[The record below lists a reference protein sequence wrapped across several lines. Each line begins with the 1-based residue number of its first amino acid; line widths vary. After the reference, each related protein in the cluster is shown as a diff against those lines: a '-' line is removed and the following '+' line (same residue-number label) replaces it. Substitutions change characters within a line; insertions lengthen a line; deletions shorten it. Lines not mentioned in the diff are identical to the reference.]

1 MKKVINYLLG
11 LFIILFSFSS
21 CNFISSFTEEPEVN
35 VSLSFDKSKTSI
47 NIGSMEVIN
56 LKASSNQNSVSISW
70 SYNEKVI
77 FAKCDN
83 YSAVITGL
91 QPGTTTLTATC
102 GSNSVS
108 CVVTVTDDN
117 YVVRVTNPYVYASTD
132 YVHVNSNETVKIS
145 ASLFGGT
152 VADINGYSFSID
164 KPSVAS
170 LTTEGNYCWITGLND
185 GIAKISVKHN
195 KAAYPYSVLVDCS
208 SDGTNLSYITT
219 TQNIITINISESD
232 TADFAVDLMNPVNSE
247 YASAFTYSIVNSV
260 GEEIASKP
268 VVVSQAIGL
277 NVTLKAYQAGECFV
291 RCKHPMA
298 NYDLD
303 ILVRVIENAETA
315 YIEPSQTLVTV
326 SDKNYEN
333 VTVNVNNYL
342 GDINPSLFTWEFS
355 ENADEYI
362 EYIIYNGDSENTG
375 NNINIKGKKTGIVN
389 ATISYPGV
397 PSRSIVILV
406 RNITGEAKDAECY
419 ITTSQNYIRMKT
431 DDEPAKIN
439 ITLKNGTQ
447 NDVNNLKWTVTNLAE
462 DGVSKVI
469 SWESGNGSSSSRSV
483 IAQTAGAYCV
493 IKPLSKGTAYID
505 VSHPKA
511 LYSTRITIVVTDKA
525 NVKEEKSVLNFVSR
539 PVVYIQNGKTENL
552 SVSLSGKGNVS
563 DISWISDCAAT
574 VSANETECVV
584 TAPVSGYG
592 PGKGNI
598 TVSHPDAESALVFT
612 VVYYDTEAEL
622 EEYKVKSIWTYSAKE
637 TMSVGQVAYLNLESE
652 GIGYEENIS
661 WNIESGKDCITLE
674 TRNYNRSAV
683 VTGIKAGT
691 SIVKA
696 NCQGLEDVSFIVN
709 VMEEGIIDEENDC
722 YLSTNS
728 NVLYFEDINQSLTFS
743 VDLFNIESYAYHKLT
758 YKLSDS
764 SFDVVNNNEKFT
776 VTSLSSNASAT
787 LTISHPLSQ
796 NELVVYLKSGERFE
810 YKNEDSVYIS
820 TNEDV
825 FNLYRGQ
832 EEVSL
837 VATLNHT
844 ESSDSQGISKGFT
857 FECEDTSIAGISYA
871 NFSNT
876 CYIKPLKNGTTKIFV
891 RHQDADFEKEVIVI
905 VNNAP
910 DSSTIPY
917 ITTTNNV
924 ITVVQGDYAT
934 ATVSLMNCNE
944 INSSLWKWTSMDS
957 RIADVIANNGTS
969 ALLCANKPGTVE
981 IKVTHEKCL
990 YAMKILLVVL
1000 DSSVVTSRPYI
1011 STDTNIITLQKG
1023 FSTTLQASMI
1033 GGNGDSDSN
1042 YFRFQGSNAATILV
1056 NAVSGA
1062 AYIKGL
1068 QTGMAYITITNS
1080 RYSDSYS
1087 KTVLVIVEDKQQD
1100 GVYIS
1105 TSQNIIKLKPTD
1117 KNLITVSASLVNGEA
1132 TDGKDFIW
1140 WCDDYNLIGITAVA
1154 EQCSIIPSGKTGT
1167 TKLHVKHAKASKQ
1180 VDILVM
1186 VSSYDK
1192 FAFSSSSA
1200 SINTEKLYFYP
1211 LQIPSI
1217 EGEYDVRYSS
1227 SNEDVCII
1235 QGSKAVA
1242 WVCGLGYG
1250 SASLTAT
1257 MVSSDGTVLATAEM
1271 LVSVTA
1277 VDPVLPVISL
1287 GDAILTV
1294 EAGTSRTLSASISG
1308 NGVDGTEKF
1317 NLKWSIKNKDNGISF
1332 LDETPDKTAYG
1343 SDVYVT
1349 FNEGGEYVITCE
1361 HEASGAV
1368 SEMYLIVEEKGE
1380 IGISLN
1386 TPIETV
1392 YKDDGSFNLVA
1403 TLTNATEQDYKNI
1416 SWSAVKVGGQNIV
1429 AVSKAK
1435 GATCTV
1441 TPKNVGQTTVIA
1453 KLPNGKTAT
1462 CIVIVKANA
1471 QITFDLGSVHVIPGY
1486 TQVVNYKTNPEN
1498 ATVNFYTQMTTGAS
1512 SLSGNI
1518 TNYFSIEDDSA
1529 RKQLRITGLRDYVG
1543 GAAGT
1548 VTASMVGASSAN
1560 LPTLKVY
1567 VEYNAELR
1575 LEDMQGNNLTLLNN
1589 NEPDTK
1595 NVRRFNV
1602 IYYPLD
1608 LEIDIYAKNNLI
1620 SCIPSDDMISHHDA
1634 SDIKEIKEISIG
1646 DVSKTYITEE
1656 GIEKVCMTVT
1666 VIPHAE
1672 CDFDMKVTG
1681 TLPSDNSGTYTENK
1695 SFVYQAYYDHYD
1707 IEVVELTQTGAF
1719 TKFDSDAKGNV
1730 TTLHLSDGE
1739 EAVFYF
1745 KIKNE
1750 NASGRL
1756 IPLDEKVSD
1765 SWSNGST
1772 GPGRNNLEYNPQAK
1786 TKLSAERKEKAKLLG
1801 LSESSSNSNWLQENI
1816 TKNPEN
1822 GLLYFYSDNS
1832 DSNVTV
1838 YHLGHVWD
1846 YYKDLPVEVQ
1856 GDKWSSYKKYNNYS
1870 NSFIQNL
1877 QNMGVDYWLVSREF
1891 MWNEYYA
1898 IPHNPAVPMINAYW
1912 STDTLRDFWSE
1923 SGFVWI
1929 DYYRNFRDMISLYY
1943 NGTMVVQEVN
1953 NGSYTNIQLKPPVYY
1968 KPITPYVI
1976 STYELKNNPA
1986 LVRNVNGKLN
1996 YKKYWHFASE
2006 LERETDIWTTQL
2018 IHEHISPTISKDTKV
2033 TETITGGKLFVKYQP
2048 PKGTPVEKEIDV
2060 IFEKRLCEA
2069 YTNGEWK
2076 TEWSNKSNS
2085 DNSQHFIMSNYVDP
2099 GTTIIY
2105 PYFNLTSDKL
2115 KDYTTEEINNN
2126 SDLLSSTYKIYPA
2139 SKNVTVTIPDY
2150 EYGKLSLSGGYSSCE
2165 KKGNKTVYYIK
2176 NHTSVSNGEASG
2188 KLTFLLEGAYSGD
2201 VSIKTDD
2208 TEYFVLY
2215 NIQHQDYFVPQITS
2229 KKATANSS
2237 ISSKYS
2243 YVDPDAHLLVIGDGE
2258 TVSGI
2263 IKNTDSTSTTKINN
2277 ITWNPLS
2284 GSVSDP
2290 ENFLLA
2296 EATNIDLSGKLQ
2308 KDLVDV
2314 NITCENGIHHFTV
2327 THYKDYGYFGKN
2339 NPSSDVTDE
2348 FYSSKY
2354 MLSNVS
2360 VDENQIAYEKYY
2372 KTQITT
2378 DENGNVTETS
2388 VLDVERTEKS
2398 RLDAIKDYKLRKLN
2412 EQKKEHAASV
2422 IGVPLSTY
2430 TMPYYYNKD
2439 SIIRESKTYSF
2450 TPVGMFFIETDDN
2463 KLYNILVCVNITD
2476 SPCASSDEYGYDV
2489 PSSYY
2494 LNITE

>member
-1 MKKVINYLLG
+1 MG
-11 LFIILFSFSS
+11 LFLILFSFSS
-21 CNFISSFTEEPEVN
+21 CTFISSFTEGPEVN
-35 VSLSFDKSKTSI
+35 VSLSFDKSKTSV

-56 LKASSNQNSVSISW
+56 LKASSNQNSASISW

-91 QPGTTTLTATC
+91 QPGTTTLTASC

-132 YVHVNSNETVKIS
+132 YVHVNPNETVKIS
-145 ASLFGGT
+145 AALFGGT
-152 VADINGYSFSID
+152 VADINGYSFTID

-170 LTTEGNYCWITGLND
+170 LTTEGNYCWITGLKD

-219 TQNIITINISESD
+219 TQNIITINLSESD

-247 YASAFTYSIVNSV
+247 YASDFTYSIVNSF

-277 NVTLKAYQAGECFV
+277 NVTLKAYQTGECFV
-291 RCKHPMA
+291 RCRHPMA

-315 YIEPSQTLVTV
+315 YIEPSQILATV
-326 SDKNYEN
+326 SDKNYEY
-333 VTVNVNNYL
+333 VTVDVNNYP
-342 GDINPSLFTWEFS
+342 GNINPSLFTWEFS

-375 NNINIKGKKTGIVN
+375 NNINIKGKKTGSVK

-406 RNITGEAKDAECY
+406 RNITGEASDAECY

-431 DDEPAKIN
+431 DDEPTKIN

-447 NDVNNLKWTVTNLAE
+447 NDVNSLNWTVTNLAE
-462 DGVSKVI
+462 DGISKVI
-469 SWESGNGSSSSRSV
+469 SWESGNGSSNSKSV

-511 LYSTRITIVVTDKA
+511 LYSTRITVVVTDKA
-525 NVKEEKSVLNFVSR
+525 NIIEEKSFLNFVSR

-563 DISWISDCAAT
+563 DISWISDCEAT
-574 VSANETECVV
+574 VSSNETECVV

-637 TMSVGQVAYLNLESE
+637 KMPVGQVAYLNLESE

-661 WNIESGKDCITLE
+661 WNIESGRDCITLE

-696 NCQGLEDVSFIVN
+696 SCQGLEDVSFIVN
-709 VMEEGIIDEENDC
+709 VIEEGIIDEENDC

-743 VDLFNIESYAYHKLT
+743 VDLFNIESYGYNKLT

-796 NELVVYLKSGERFE
+796 NELVVYLKSGERYE

-825 FNLYRGQ
+825 FNLYSGQ

-844 ESSDSQGISKGFT
+844 ESSDSKGISKGFT
-857 FECEDTSIAGISYA
+857 FECEDTSIARISYA

-924 ITVVQGDYAT
+924 ITVVQGNYAT

-990 YAMKILLVVL
+990 YAMNILLVVL

-1117 KNLITVSASLVNGEA
+1117 KNLTTVSASLVNGEA

-1167 TKLHVKHAKASKQ
+1167 TKLHVKHAKATRQ

-1200 SINTEKLYFYP
+1200 AINTEKLYFYP
-1211 LQIPSI
+1211 LQIPSV

-1308 NGVDGTEKF
+1308 NDVDGTEKF
-1317 NLKWSIKNKDNGISF
+1317 NLKWSIKNKDNGIYF

-1512 SLSGNI
+1512 SMSGNI

-1595 NVRRFNV
+1595 NVKQFNV

-1620 SCIPSDDMISHHDA
+1620 SCIPSDDTISHHDA

-1739 EAVFYF
+1739 EAMFYF
-1745 KIKNE
+1745 RIKNE
-1750 NASGRL
+1750 NASGSL
-1756 IPLDEKVSD
+1756 ISLNED
-1765 SWSNGST
+1765 SWSNEST
-1772 GPGRNNLEYNPQAK
+1772 GSGRNNLEYNPQAK
-1786 TKLSAERKEKAKLLG
+1786 KLLSDERKEKAKKLLG

-1816 TKNPEN
+1816 TKNPEK

-1838 YHLGHVWD
+1838 YHLGHAWD

-1856 GDKWSSYKKYNNYS
+1856 GKKWENYCIEQKNIFYNNFF
-1870 NSFIQNL
+1870 NNL
-1877 QNMGVDYWLVSREF
+1877 KTMGVDYFLVTREIVHNGTYSF
-1891 MWNEYYA
+1891 PHEGKQTISARWNQWRRS
-1898 IPHNPAVPMINAYW
+1898 W
-1912 STDTLRDFWSE
+1912 SDGRASWKTKRNTDHIE
-1923 SGFVWI
+1923 
-1929 DYYRNFRDMISLYY
+1929 LYY
-1943 NGTMVVQEVN
+1943 NNVSINHVSAGDSNHSNRYINFDIPVSLVKWCEPFVVSLNELSN
-1953 NGSYTNIQLKPPVYY
+1953 NQS
-1968 KPITPYVI
+1968 ITLPDC
-1976 STYELKNNPA
+1976 E
-1986 LVRNVNGKLN
+1986 LN
-1996 YKKYWHFASE
+1996 YKATGHKAGEHNDRYTKLPLYKYI
-2006 LERETDIWTTQL
+2006 T
-2018 IHEHISPTISKDTKV
+2018 PTISKDTKE
-2033 TETITGGKLFVKYQP
+2033 TEIITGGKLIVKYQP
-2048 PKGTPVEKEIDV
+2048 PKGEPVEQMIDV

-2069 YTNGEWK
+2069 YTNKVWE
-2076 TEWSNKSNS
+2076 TEWEIPPATGQHWYMKDFVNPGEIEIPLHFDLDKSDFTDTTSAVKKNPELLHISYEMKPHDAFITVTIPSCDKGELTLSKGFSSVMESNGSKVYTITNHESVANKVAIGKLYFSLNGSYEGTVSVESSN
-2085 DNSQHFIMSNYVDP
+2085 NTAGLQNIHFN
-2099 GTTIIY
+2099 IY
-2105 PYFNLTSDKL
+2105 S
-2115 KDYTTEEINNN
+2115 E
-2126 SDLLSSTYKIYPA
+2126 DLFTASIT
-2139 SKNVTVTIPDY
+2139 SKNVTQNPNMAA
-2150 EYGKLSLSGGYSSCE
+2150 KYSSVNTME
-2165 KKGNKTVYYIK
+2165 
-2176 NHTSVSNGEASG
+2176 
-2188 KLTFLLEGAYSGD
+2188 
-2201 VSIKTDD
+2201 
-2208 TEYFVLY
+2208 
-2215 NIQHQDYFVPQITS
+2215 
-2229 KKATANSS
+2229 
-2237 ISSKYS
+2237 
-2243 YVDPDAHLLVIGDGE
+2243 HLLIVGDGE
-2258 TVSGI
+2258 TVKGNFINDDTSSN
-2263 IKNTDSTSTTKINN
+2263 IKIASVKYEPFFDFSDSTYNESSTMKDSDGKFQSELVNVSVTN
-2277 ITWNPLS
+2277 S
-2284 GSVSDP
+2284 GFSISH
-2290 ENFLLA
+2290 
-2296 EATNIDLSGKLQ
+2296 S
-2308 KDLVDV
+2308 
-2314 NITCENGIHHFTV
+2314 
-2327 THYKDYGYFGKN
+2327 KDYGYFAT
-2339 NPSSDVTDE
+2339 SSGVTDS
-2348 FYSSKY
+2348 FFAVKHK
-2354 MLSNVS
+2354 LSDIT
-2360 VDENQIAYEKYY
+2360 VDETTVTYEKAYINQSIVNPD
-2372 KTQITT
+2372 TGI
-2378 DENGNVTETS
+2378 TETVP
-2388 VLDVERTEKS
+2388 VLDEEQTEKN
-2398 RLDAIKDYKLRKLN
+2398 RQKAILDARKIKLN
-2412 EQKKEHAASV
+2412 QTKTVYANNNTGISQ
-2422 IGVPLSTY
+2422 GSY
-2430 TMPYYYNKD
+2430 TFDSYYNNNE
-2439 SIIRESKTYSF
+2439 IIDEPKTYSLI
-2450 TPVGMFFIETDDN
+2450 PVGIIVIETDTD
-2463 KLYNILVCVNITD
+2463 YTDEIIVCVNITENCCAD
-2476 SPCASSDEYGYDV
+2476 SSSYSYAV

>member
-1 MKKVINYLLG
+1 MKKSINYLLG

-21 CNFISSFTEEPEVN
+21 CTFISSSTEEPEVN
-35 VSLSFDKSKTSI
+35 VSLSFDKSKTSV

-56 LKASSNQNSVSISW
+56 LKASSNQNSASISW

-91 QPGTTTLTATC
+91 QPGTTTLTASC

-132 YVHVNSNETVKIS
+132 YVHVNPNETVKIS
-145 ASLFGGT
+145 AALFGGT
-152 VADINGYSFSID
+152 VADINGYSFTID

-219 TQNIITINISESD
+219 TQNIITINLSESD

-291 RCKHPMA
+291 RCRHPMA

-326 SDKNYEN
+326 SDKNYEY
-333 VTVNVNNYL
+333 VTVDVNNYL
-342 GDINPSLFTWEFS
+342 GDINPSLFTWKFS

-375 NNINIKGKKTGIVN
+375 NNINIKGKKTGSVK

-406 RNITGEAKDAECY
+406 RNITGEASDAECY

-447 NDVNNLKWTVTNLAE
+447 NDVNSLKWTVTNLAE

-469 SWESGNGSSSSRSV
+469 SWESGNGSSISRSV

-511 LYSTRITIVVTDKA
+511 LYSTRITVVVTDKV
-525 NVKEEKSVLNFVSR
+525 NVKEEKSFLNFVSR

-574 VSANETECVV
+574 VSANETECAV

-598 TVSHPDAESALVFT
+598 TVSHPDAESSLTFT

-637 TMSVGQVAYLNLESE
+637 TMSVGQAAYLNLESE

-661 WNIESGKDCITLE
+661 WNIESGRDCITLE

-696 NCQGLEDVSFIVN
+696 SCQGLEDVSFIVN

-796 NELVVYLKSGERFE
+796 NELVVYLKSGERYE

-825 FNLYRGQ
+825 FNLYSGQ

-891 RHQDADFEKEVIVI
+891 KHQDADFEKEVIVI

-1087 KTVLVIVEDKQQD
+1087 KTVLIIVEDKQQD

-1117 KNLITVSASLVNGEA
+1117 KNLTTVSASLVNGEA

-1227 SNEDVCII
+1227 SNEDICII

-1575 LEDMQGNNLTLLNN
+1575 LEDMQGNNLTLINN

-1595 NVRRFNV
+1595 NVRQFNV

-1620 SCIPSDDMISHHDA
+1620 SCIPSDDTISHHDA

-1786 TKLSAERKEKAKLLG
+1786 KLLSAERKEKAQLLG

-1816 TKNPEN
+1816 TKNPEK

-1838 YHLGHVWD
+1838 YHLGHAWD
-1846 YYKDLPVEVQ
+1846 YYKDLPVDVQ
-1856 GDKWSSYKKYNNYS
+1856 ADEWENYCIKQKNIFYNNFF
-1870 NSFIQNL
+1870 NNL
-1877 QNMGVDYWLVSREF
+1877 KTMGVDYFLVTREIVHNGTYSF
-1891 MWNEYYA
+1891 
-1898 IPHNPAVPMINAYW
+1898 PHEGKQTISASWDQWRRSW
-1912 STDTLRDFWSE
+1912 SDGSLWGKTRRKSDHIE
-1923 SGFVWI
+1923 
-1929 DYYRNFRDMISLYY
+1929 LYY
-1943 NGTMVVQEVN
+1943 NNVSINHVSAGDTDHGNQYNNFDIPISLIKWCEPFVVSLNELSN
-1953 NGSYTNIQLKPPVYY
+1953 NQS
-1968 KPITPYVI
+1968 ITLPDC
-1976 STYELKNNPA
+1976 E
-1986 LVRNVNGKLN
+1986 LN
-1996 YKKYWHFASE
+1996 YKATGHNDGEHDDRYTKLPLYKYI
-2006 LERETDIWTTQL
+2006 T
-2018 IHEHISPTISKDTKV
+2018 PTISKDTK
-2033 TETITGGKLFVKYQP
+2033 EKEIITGGKLIVKYQP
-2048 PKGTPVEKEIDV
+2048 PKGEPVSQTINV

-2069 YTNGEWK
+2069 YTNKVWETEWK
-2076 TEWSNKSNS
+2076 IPPATGQHWYMKDFVNPGEIEIPLHFDLGRS
-2085 DNSQHFIMSNYVDP
+2085 DFTD
-2099 GTTIIY
+2099 TTSAVKKN
-2105 PYFNLTSDKL
+2105 P
-2115 KDYTTEEINNN
+2115 E
-2126 SDLLSSTYKIYPA
+2126 LLHISYEMKPHDAYI
-2139 SKNVTVTIPDY
+2139 TVTIPSCDKGELTLSKGFSSVRESNGSKVY
-2150 EYGKLSLSGGYSSCE
+2150 TITNHESVTNKVAIGKLYFSLNGCYEGTVSVKSSNNTAGLQNIHFNIYSE
-2165 KKGNKTVYYIK
+2165 DLFT
-2176 NHTSVSNGEASG
+2176 AS
-2188 KLTFLLEGAYSGD
+2188 
-2201 VSIKTDD
+2201 
-2208 TEYFVLY
+2208 
-2215 NIQHQDYFVPQITS
+2215 ITS
-2229 KKATANSS
+2229 KYVTQNPNIAA
-2237 ISSKYS
+2237 KYS
-2243 YVDPDAHLLVIGDGE
+2243 SVNTMEHLLIVGDGE
-2258 TVSGI
+2258 TVKGNFINADTSSN
-2263 IKNTDSTSTTKINN
+2263 IKIASVNYEPFSDSTYNESSTMKDSDGKFQNELVNVAVTN
-2277 ITWNPLS
+2277 S
-2284 GSVSDP
+2284 G
-2290 ENFLLA
+2290 
-2296 EATNIDLSGKLQ
+2296 
-2308 KDLVDV
+2308 
-2314 NITCENGIHHFTV
+2314 FTIS
-2327 THYKDYGYFGKN
+2327 HSKDYGYFAT
-2339 NPSSDVTDE
+2339 SSGVTDS
-2348 FYSSKY
+2348 FFAVKHK
-2354 MLSNVS
+2354 LSDIT
-2360 VDENQIAYEKYY
+2360 VDETTVTYEKAY
-2372 KTQITT
+2372 IIRSI
-2378 DENGNVTETS
+2378 ENPDTGITET
-2388 VLDVERTEKS
+2388 VPILDEEQTEKN
-2398 RLDAIKDYKLRKLN
+2398 RQKAILDARKIKLN
-2412 EQKKEHAASV
+2412 QTKTVYANNNTGISQ
-2422 IGVPLSTY
+2422 GSY
-2430 TMPYYYNKD
+2430 TFD
-2439 SIIRESKTYSF
+2439 SYHNNNEIIEEPKTYSLI
-2450 TPVGMFFIETDDN
+2450 PIGIIVIETDTD
-2463 KLYNILVCVNITD
+2463 YTDEIIVCVNITENCCAD
-2476 SPCASSDEYGYDV
+2476 SSSYSYAV

>member
-1 MKKVINYLLG
+1 MKKAINYLFG
-11 LFIILFSFSS
+11 LLIILFSFSS
-21 CNFISSFTEEPEVN
+21 CHFISSFTVEPETN
-35 VSLSFDKSKTSI
+35 ISLSFDKSKSSV

-56 LKASSNQNSVSISW
+56 LKASSNQNSASISW
-70 SYNEKVI
+70 SYNDKII

-91 QPGTTTLTATC
+91 QPGTTTLTASC

-108 CVVTVTDDN
+108 CLITVSDDN
-117 YVVRVTNPYVYASTD
+117 YIVRITNPYVYASSD
-132 YVHVNSNETVKIS
+132 YVHVNPNETVKIS
-145 ASLFGGT
+145 AALFGGT
-152 VADINGYSFSID
+152 VADINGYSFTID

-219 TQNIITINISESD
+219 TQNIITINLSETD
-232 TADFAVDLMNPVNSE
+232 TADFALDLINPVNSE
-247 YASAFTYSIVNSV
+247 YASAFTYSIVNSF
-260 GEEIASKP
+260 GEEISSKP
-268 VVVSQAIGL
+268 VVVSQSLGL
-277 NVTLKAYQAGECFV
+277 NVTLKAYQVGECFV

-298 NYDLD
+298 SYDLD

-326 SDKNYEN
+326 SDKSYEYI
-333 VTVNVNNYL
+333 TVNVNNYL
-342 GDINPSLFTWEFS
+342 GDVNSSLFTWEFS
-355 ENADEYI
+355 DNAEEYI
-362 EYIIYNGDSENTG
+362 EYIIYNGDSKNSG
-375 NNINIKGKKTGIVN
+375 NNINIKGKKTGSVK

-406 RNITGEAKDAECY
+406 RNIAGEASDAECY
-419 ITTSQNYIRMKT
+419 ITTSQNYIRLKT
-431 DDEPAKIN
+431 DDEPSKIS
-439 ITLKNGTQ
+439 IYLKNGTQ
-447 NDVNNLKWTVTNLAE
+447 DDVNNLKWTVTNLAE
-462 DGVSKVI
+462 DGSSSKVI
-469 SWESGNGSSSSRSV
+469 SWESGNGTYASRSV
-483 IAQTAGAYCV
+483 IAQSTSAYCV
-493 IKPLSKGTAYID
+493 IKPLNKGTAYID

-511 LYSTRITIVVTDKA
+511 LYSTRITVVVTDKA
-525 NVKEEKSVLNFVSR
+525 SVKDEKSYLNFVSR
-539 PVVYIQNGKTENL
+539 PVVYIQNEKTENL
-552 SVSLSGKGNVS
+552 SVSLNGKGSTS
-563 DISWISDCAAT
+563 DITWSSDCAAS

-584 TAPVSGYG
+584 TAPLSGYG
-592 PGKGNI
+592 AGKGNI
-598 TVSHPDAESALVFT
+598 TVSHPDADSSLIFT
-612 VVYYDTEAEL
+612 IVYYDTESEL

-652 GIGYEENIS
+652 GLGTDSVIS
-661 WNIESGKDCITLE
+661 WNIESGKDLITLE

-683 VTGIKAGT
+683 VTGTKAGAAT
-691 SIVKA
+691 VKA
-696 NCQGLEDVSFIVN
+696 SCPGCDDVTFIVN
-709 VMEEGIIDEENDC
+709 VLEEGIIDENNDC
-722 YLSTNS
+722 YLSTS
-728 NVLYFEDINQSLTFS
+728 ANVLYFEDINQSLSFS

-758 YKLSDS
+758 YKLSS
-764 SFDVVNNNEKFT
+764 STFDVVNNNEKFT
-776 VTSLSSNASAT
+776 VTSLSANASAT

-796 NELVVYLKSGERFE
+796 NELVVYLKSGERYE

-825 FNLYRGQ
+825 FNLYSGQ

-844 ESSDSQGISKGFT
+844 ESSDSQNISKGFT
-857 FECEDTSIAGISYA
+857 FECEDTSIASISFV

-876 CYIKPLKNGTTKIFV
+876 CYIKPLKNGTTKIIV
-891 RHQDADFEKEVIVI
+891 RHPDANFEKEVIVI

-917 ITTTNNV
+917 ITTSNNV

-934 ATVSLMNCNE
+934 ATVSLMNCDTLDNKM
-944 INSSLWKWTSMDS
+944 WHWTSMDS
-957 RIADVIANNGTS
+957 RIADVIANNGSS

-981 IKVTHEKCL
+981 IKVTHDKCL
-990 YAMKILLVVL
+990 YSMKVLLVVL
-1000 DSSVVTSRPYI
+1000 DSAVVTSRPYI

-1033 GGNGDSDSN
+1033 GGNGDSDNN
-1042 YFRFQGSNAATILV
+1042 YFRFQGSNAATVLV
-1056 NAVSGA
+1056 NSVSGA

-1117 KNLITVSASLVNGEA
+1117 KNLTTVSATLVNGEA

-1167 TKLHVKHAKASKQ
+1167 TKLHVKHAKASRQ
-1180 VDILVM
+1180 VDIIIM

-1200 SINTEKLYFYP
+1200 SISTEKLYFYP

-1217 EGEYDVRYSS
+1217 EGEYDVKYSS

-1242 WVCGLGYG
+1242 WVCGLSYG

-1257 MVSSDGTVLATAEM
+1257 MVSSDGTVLAAAEM

-1287 GDAILTV
+1287 GDTILTV
-1294 EAGTSRTLSASISG
+1294 EAGTSRTISASISG
-1308 NGVDGTEKF
+1308 ENVSGTEKF
-1317 NLKWSIKNKDNGISF
+1317 NLKWSVKNKDNGISF

-1349 FNEGGEYVITCE
+1349 FNEGGEYVISCE

-1368 SEMYLIVEEKGE
+1368 SEMYIIVEEKGE

-1392 YKDDGSFNLVA
+1392 YKDDGSFNLIA

-1435 GATCTV
+1435 GANCTV
-1441 TPKNVGQTTVIA
+1441 TPKNVGQTTVVA

-1471 QITFDLGSVHVIPGY
+1471 EITFDLGSVHVIPGY

-1512 SLSGNI
+1512 SLSGSI

-1560 LPTLKVY
+1560 LPTLKIY
-1567 VEYNAELR
+1567 VEYNADLR
-1575 LEDMQGNNLTLLNN
+1575 LEDLSGNNLTLLTNDN
-1589 NEPDTK
+1589 PDTK
-1595 NVRRFNV
+1595 NVKQFNV

-1608 LEIDIYAKNNLI
+1608 LEIDVYAKNSLI
-1620 SCIPSDDMISHHDA
+1620 ACIPSDNSISHHSKTD
-1634 SDIKEIKEISIG
+1634 DVKEIDEISIG

-1695 SFVYQAYYDHYD
+1695 SFVYSAYYKDYD
-1707 IEVVELTQTGAF
+1707 IEVVNLTKNGAF
-1719 TKFDSDAKGNV
+1719 TKFKTDSKGNV
-1730 TTLHLSDGE
+1730 SGLELSDGE

-1750 NASGRL
+1750 NASGQL
-1756 IPLDEKVSD
+1756 LELKEN
-1765 SWSNGST
+1765 SWSNLSSGA
-1772 GPGRNNLEYNPQAK
+1772 GYNNLEYNSSLSSPNSSIR
-1786 TKLSAERKEKAKLLG
+1786 TKGREDKARDFFNLSSTEVK
-1801 LSESSSNSNWLQENI
+1801 NNI
-1816 TKNPEN
+1816 NIDSLD
-1822 GLLYFYSDNS
+1822 GLLYFYPDKS

-1838 YHLGHVWD
+1838 YHLGHAWD
-1846 YYKDLPVEVQ
+1846 YYKDLPKEVQ
-1856 GDKWSSYKKYNNYS
+1856 GSAWNSWIDTNNYD
-1870 NSFIQNL
+1870 NNL
-1877 QNMGVDYWLVSREF
+1877 NNLDVDYWLVTREF
-1891 MWNEYYA
+1891 VYKGYYA
-1898 IPHNPAVPMINAYW
+1898 IPHYPSVPMINVQYNSGSDSHDWWEWCCKHKYW
-1912 STDTLRDFWSE
+1912 CRQWVNIYFNGTNIFYRRNNQE
-1923 SGFVWI
+1923 SGQWGNWLI
-1929 DYYRNFRDMISLYY
+1929 D
-1943 NGTMVVQEVN
+1943 
-1953 NGSYTNIQLKPPVYY
+1953 SYSGNRTNLKAC
-1968 KPITPYVI
+1968 TPYVI
-1976 STYELKNNPA
+1976 TKNELLNNRVLINQQLSLHESHGSGFLFKEWGPSDSD
-1986 LVRNVNGKLN
+1986 GKKLP
-1996 YKKYWHFASE
+1996 
-2006 LERETDIWTTQL
+2006 RL
-2018 IHEHISPTISKDTKV
+2018 IHPYITPTVSKDTEPVNKNANNTGV
-2033 TETITGGKLFVKYQP
+2033 LTIIYKTAKGVEV
-2048 PKGTPVEKEIDV
+2048 PKTINVVFK
-2060 IFEKRLCEA
+2060 KRLCEA
-2069 YTNGEWK
+2069 YTNEEWEKEWK
-2076 TEWSNKSNS
+2076 DSVPSTG
-2085 DNSQHFIMSNYVDP
+2085 QHWIMKNFVNP
-2099 GTTIIY
+2099 GEVEVE
-2105 PYFNLTSDKL
+2105 PYFTIDTMSITETSMSVKESPEKL
-2115 KDYTTEEINNN
+2115 YIGYEMKP
-2126 SDLLSSTYKIYPA
+2126 STA
-2139 SKNVTVTIPDY
+2139 SITVTIPSYDK
-2150 EYGKLSLSGGYSSCE
+2150 GSLSLLKGYSSVSE
-2165 KKGNKTVYYIK
+2165 SNGAKVYKIT
-2176 NHTSVSNGEASG
+2176 NHETVSNKIAKG
-2188 KLTFLLEGAYSGD
+2188 KLYFSLNGSYEGNIEIASSDKTAGSNTLYVD
-2201 VSIKTDD
+2201 VKTEDL
-2208 TEYFVLY
+2208 FKAS
-2215 NIQHQDYFVPQITS
+2215 ITS
-2229 KKATANSS
+2229 KYVTANNS
-2237 ISSKYS
+2237 IASKYS
-2243 YVDPDAHLLVIGDGE
+2243 SVNAAEHLLIVGDGE
-2258 TVSGI
+2258 TVKGTFVNTDTSSPAKI
-2263 IKNTDSTSTTKINN
+2263 TSVTYEPLTDSTNIKKSTLKDI
-2277 ITWNPLS
+2277 
-2284 GSVSDP
+2284 
-2290 ENFLLA
+2290 
-2296 EATNIDLSGKLQ
+2296 SGKYQ
-2308 KDLVDV
+2308 DELVSYSV
-2314 NITCENGIHHFTV
+2314 TASGFTIS
-2327 THYKDYGYFGKN
+2327 HNKDYGYFA
-2339 NPSSDVTDE
+2339 SSSGVTDE
-2348 FYSSKY
+2348 FFSVRYK
-2354 MLSNVS
+2354 LSDIT
-2360 VDENQIAYEKYY
+2360 VDEDSVEYEKVY
-2372 KTQITT
+2372 KL
-2378 DENGNVTETS
+2378 ENVINPETGETEQVA
-2388 VLDVERTEKS
+2388 VLDSEKTEINRQKAIMEA
-2398 RLDAIKDYKLRKLN
+2398 RKTKLDAAKNTYAN
-2412 EQKKEHAASV
+2412 NN
-2422 IGVPLSTY
+2422 IGVSKGSY
-2430 TMPYYYNKD
+2430 TFNYYYNGNTVVEKQK
-2439 SIIRESKTYSF
+2439 SRSLI
-2450 TPVGMFFIETDDN
+2450 PVGTILIETDTG
-2463 KLYNILVCVNITD
+2463 LIQEITVCVNITENCCAD
-2476 SPCASSDEYGYDV
+2476 STVYSYRV

-2494 LNITE
+2494 LNVTE

>member
-1 MKKVINYLLG
+1 MKKAINYLLG

-21 CNFISSFTEEPEVN
+21 CNFISSLTEEPEVN

-56 LKASSNQNSVSISW
+56 LKASTNQNSANISW
-70 SYNEKVI
+70 SYNDKVI

-91 QPGTTTLTATC
+91 QPGTTTLTASC

-132 YVHVNSNETVKIS
+132 YVHVNPNETVKIS
-145 ASLFGGT
+145 AALFGGT
-152 VADINGYSFSID
+152 VADINGYSFTID

-219 TQNIITINISESD
+219 TQNIITINLSESD

-247 YASAFTYSIVNSV
+247 YASAFTYSIVNSM

-291 RCKHPMA
+291 RCRHPMA

-326 SDKNYEN
+326 SDKNYEY
-333 VTVNVNNYL
+333 VTVDVNNYL

-375 NNINIKGKKTGIVN
+375 NNINIKGKKTGSVK

-406 RNITGEAKDAECY
+406 RNITGEASDAEYY

-447 NDVNNLKWTVTNLAE
+447 NDVNSLKWTVTNLAE

-511 LYSTRITIVVTDKA
+511 LYSTRITVVVTDKA
-525 NVKEEKSVLNFVSR
+525 NVKEEKSFLNFVSR

-552 SVSLSGKGNVS
+552 SVSLSGKGNAS

-598 TVSHPDAESALVFT
+598 TVSHPDAESSLVFT

-637 TMSVGQVAYLNLESE
+637 TVSVGQAAYLNLESE

-661 WNIESGKDCITLE
+661 WNIESGRDCITLE

-696 NCQGLEDVSFIVN
+696 SCQGLEDVSFIVN

-728 NVLYFEDINQSLTFS
+728 NVLYFEDINQTLTFS
-743 VDLFNIESYAYHKLT
+743 VDLFNIESYVYHKLT

-764 SFDVVNNNEKFT
+764 SFNVVNNNEKFT

-796 NELVVYLKSGERFE
+796 NELVVYLKSGERYE

-825 FNLYRGQ
+825 FNLYSGQ

-857 FECEDTSIAGISYA
+857 FECEDTSIASISYA

-891 RHQDADFEKEVIVI
+891 RHEDADFEKEVIVI

-1042 YFRFQGSNAATILV
+1042 YFRFQGSNVAIILV
-1056 NAVSGA
+1056 NSVSGA

-1105 TSQNIIKLKPTD
+1105 PSQNIIKLKPTD
-1117 KNLITVSASLVNGEA
+1117 KNLTTVSASLVNGEA

-1167 TKLHVKHAKASKQ
+1167 TKLHVKHAKASRQ

-1595 NVRRFNV
+1595 NVKQFNV
-1602 IYYPLD
+1602 IYYPLE

-1620 SCIPSDDMISHHDA
+1620 SCIPSDDTISHHDA

-1838 YHLGHVWD
+1838 YHLGHAWD

-1856 GDKWSSYKKYNNYS
+1856 GDKWGNYCIDQKNIFYNNFF
-1870 NSFIQNL
+1870 NNL
-1877 QNMGVDYWLVSREF
+1877 KTMGVDYFLVTREIVHNGTYSF
-1891 MWNEYYA
+1891 
-1898 IPHNPAVPMINAYW
+1898 PHEGKQTISARWDQWRKSW
-1912 STDTLRDFWSE
+1912 SDGCLWGKTKRKSDHIE
-1923 SGFVWI
+1923 
-1929 DYYRNFRDMISLYY
+1929 LYY
-1943 NGTMVVQEVN
+1943 NNVSINHVSAGKANHNNQYNNFDIPISLIKWCEPFVVSLNELSN
-1953 NGSYTNIQLKPPVYY
+1953 NQS
-1968 KPITPYVI
+1968 ITLPDC
-1976 STYELKNNPA
+1976 E
-1986 LVRNVNGKLN
+1986 LN
-1996 YKKYWHFASE
+1996 YKATGHN
-2006 LERETDIWTTQL
+2006 DG
-2018 IHEHISPTISKDTKV
+2018 EHDDRYTKLPLYEYITPTISKDTK
-2033 TETITGGKLFVKYQP
+2033 EKEIITGGKLIVKYQP
-2048 PKGTPVEKEIDV
+2048 PKGEPVSQTINV

-2069 YTNGEWK
+2069 YTNKVWK
-2076 TEWSNKSNS
+2076 TEWVTPPSTG
-2085 DNSQHFIMSNYVDP
+2085 QHWYMKDFVNP
-2099 GTTIIY
+2099 GEIEIPDHFDLDGTNFTNTTLAVKEN
-2105 PYFNLTSDKL
+2105 P
-2115 KDYTTEEINNN
+2115 E
-2126 SDLLSSTYKIYPA
+2126 LLHIGYEMKPHDSYI
-2139 SKNVTVTIPDY
+2139 TVTIPSCDKGELTLSKGFSSVRESNGSKVY
-2150 EYGKLSLSGGYSSCE
+2150 TITNHESVTNKVAIGKLYFSLSGSYEGTVSVKSSNNTAGLKNIHFNIYSE
-2165 KKGNKTVYYIK
+2165 DLFT
-2176 NHTSVSNGEASG
+2176 AS
-2188 KLTFLLEGAYSGD
+2188 
-2201 VSIKTDD
+2201 
-2208 TEYFVLY
+2208 
-2215 NIQHQDYFVPQITS
+2215 ITS
-2229 KKATANSS
+2229 KYVTQNPNIDA
-2237 ISSKYS
+2237 KYS
-2243 YVDPDAHLLVIGDGE
+2243 SVNTIEHLLIVGDGE
-2258 TVSGI
+2258 TVKGNFINADTSSN
-2263 IKNTDSTSTTKINN
+2263 IKIASVNYEPFSDSTMKDSDGKFQNELVNVSVTN
-2277 ITWNPLS
+2277 S
-2284 GSVSDP
+2284 G
-2290 ENFLLA
+2290 
-2296 EATNIDLSGKLQ
+2296 
-2308 KDLVDV
+2308 
-2314 NITCENGIHHFTV
+2314 FTIS
-2327 THYKDYGYFGKN
+2327 HSKDYGYFAT
-2339 NPSSDVTDE
+2339 SSGVTDS
-2348 FYSSKY
+2348 FFAVKHK
-2354 MLSNVS
+2354 LSNIT
-2360 VDENQIAYEKYY
+2360 VDETTVTYEKAY
-2372 KTQITT
+2372 TIRSIVNPDT
-2378 DENGNVTETS
+2378 GITETVP
-2388 VLDVERTEKS
+2388 VLDEEQTEKN
-2398 RLDAIKDYKLRKLN
+2398 RQKAILDARKIKLN
-2412 EQKKEHAASV
+2412 QTKTVYANNNTGISQ
-2422 IGVPLSTY
+2422 GSY
-2430 TMPYYYNKD
+2430 TFD
-2439 SIIRESKTYSF
+2439 SYHNNNEIIEEPKTYSLI
-2450 TPVGMFFIETDDN
+2450 PVGIIVIETDTD
-2463 KLYNILVCVNITD
+2463 YTDEIIVCVNITENC
-2476 SPCASSDEYGYDV
+2476 CADNSSYSYAV

>member
-1 MKKVINYLLG
+1 MKKSINYLLG

-21 CNFISSFTEEPEVN
+21 CTFISSFTEEPEVN
-35 VSLSFDKSKTSI
+35 VSLSFDKSKTSV

-56 LKASSNQNSVSISW
+56 LKASSNQNSASISW

-91 QPGTTTLTATC
+91 QPGTTTLTASC

-132 YVHVNSNETVKIS
+132 YVHVNPNETVKIS
-145 ASLFGGT
+145 AALFGGT
-152 VADINGYSFSID
+152 VADINGYSFTID

-219 TQNIITINISESD
+219 TQNIITINLSESD

-291 RCKHPMA
+291 RCRHPMA

-326 SDKNYEN
+326 SDKNYEY

-375 NNINIKGKKTGIVN
+375 NNINIKGKKTGSVK

-406 RNITGEAKDAECY
+406 RNITGEASDAECY

-447 NDVNNLKWTVTNLAE
+447 NDVNSLKWTVTNLAE

-469 SWESGNGSSSSRSV
+469 SWESGNGSSSSRNV

-511 LYSTRITIVVTDKA
+511 LYSTRITVVVTDKA
-525 NVKEEKSVLNFVSR
+525 NVKEEKSFLNFVSR

-574 VSANETECVV
+574 VSANETECAV

-637 TMSVGQVAYLNLESE
+637 TMSVGQAAYLNLESE

-661 WNIESGKDCITLE
+661 WNIESGRDCITLE

-696 NCQGLEDVSFIVN
+696 SCQGLEDVSFIVN

-764 SFDVVNNNEKFT
+764 SFNVVNNNEKFT
-776 VTSLSSNASAT
+776 VTSLSSNASGT

-796 NELVVYLKSGERFE
+796 NELVVYLKSGERYE

-825 FNLYRGQ
+825 FNLYSGQ

-1080 RYSDSYS
+1080 RYSDSYL
-1087 KTVLVIVEDKQQD
+1087 KTVLVIVEDKQQE

-1105 TSQNIIKLKPTD
+1105 TSQNIIKLRPTD
-1117 KNLITVSASLVNGEA
+1117 KNLTTVSASLVNGEA

-1575 LEDMQGNNLTLLNN
+1575 LEDMQGNNLTLINN

-1595 NVRRFNV
+1595 NVRQFNV

-1620 SCIPSDDMISHHDA
+1620 SCISSDDTISHHDA

-1786 TKLSAERKEKAKLLG
+1786 RLLSAERKEKAKLLG

-1822 GLLYFYSDNS
+1822 GLLYFYSDDS

-1838 YHLGHVWD
+1838 YHLGHAWD
-1846 YYKDLPVEVQ
+1846 YYKDLPVDVQ
-1856 GDKWSSYKKYNNYS
+1856 GDGWDSWITSYNYENNL
-1870 NSFIQNL
+1870 NNL
-1877 QNMGVDYWLVSREF
+1877 DVDYYLVTRELVY
-1891 MWNEYYA
+1891 NGCYA
-1898 IPHNPAVPMINAYW
+1898 VPHNPAVPMINVQYKTGSDSDDWWTWCCKHKYW
-1912 STDTLRDFWSE
+1912 CRQWEKIYFNGTEVFYRRNNEE
-1923 SGFVWI
+1923 SGKWDNWLI
-1929 DYYRNFRDMISLYY
+1929 
-1943 NGTMVVQEVN
+1943 NGYKNGVSVN
-1953 NGSYTNIQLKPPVYY
+1953 NNLKRC
-1968 KPITPYVI
+1968 TPYVI
-1976 STYELKNNPA
+1976 SK
-1986 LVRNVNGKLN
+1986 
-1996 YKKYWHFASE
+1996 SE
-2006 LERETDIWTTQL
+2006 LINNQVLINQVTSLHESHGSGFLFTEWGPSASGGKKLPRL
-2018 IHEHISPTISKDTKV
+2018 IHPYITPTVSKDTDPKQ
-2033 TETITGGKLFVKYQP
+2033 TITGGKLIVKYQP
-2048 PKGTPVEKEIDV
+2048 PKGDPVEQKIDV

-2069 YTNGEWK
+2069 YTNGEWVK
-2076 TEWSNKSNS
+2076 EWKNAPATG
-2085 DNSQHFIMSNYVDP
+2085 QHWIMKNFVDP
-2099 GTTIIY
+2099 GTQEVEPFFDIGTAFITE
-2105 PYFNLTSDKL
+2105 TSMAVKDNPDKL
-2115 KDYTTEEINNN
+2115 YVGYEMKPNT
-2126 SDLLSSTYKIYPA
+2126 STA
-2139 SKNVTVTIPDY
+2139 SITVTIPSY
-2150 EYGKLSLSGGYSSCE
+2150 SNGNLTLLKGYSSSVTE
-2165 KKGNKTVYYIK
+2165 SNGNKVYKITS
-2176 NHTSVSNGEASG
+2176 HESVSNKIASG
-2188 KLTFLLEGAYSGD
+2188 KLYFALSGSYEGYVQIESSDKSLDKKSLYVD
-2201 VSIKTDD
+2201 VKTEDLF
-2208 TEYFVLY
+2208 TVS
-2215 NIQHQDYFVPQITS
+2215 ITS
-2229 KKATANSS
+2229 KTLTAKNTVA
-2237 ISSKYS
+2237 SKYS
-2243 YVDPDAHLLVIGDGE
+2243 SVNTDEHLLIVGDGE
-2258 TVSGI
+2258 T
-2263 IKNTDSTSTTKINN
+2263 IKGTFVNTDTSSSTRITKVTYEPLTDSSNIKRAAQKDASGKFQDELINC
-2277 ITWNPLS
+2277 
-2284 GSVSDP
+2284 SVS
-2290 ENFLLA
+2290 A
-2296 EATNIDLSGKLQ
+2296 SG
-2308 KDLVDV
+2308 
-2314 NITCENGIHHFTV
+2314 FTV
-2327 THYKDYGYFGKN
+2327 SHSKDYGYFAD
-2339 NPSSDVTDE
+2339 SSGVTDE
-2348 FYSSKY
+2348 FFSTKY
-2354 MLSNVS
+2354 RLSDITIDEDS
-2360 VDENQIAYEKYY
+2360 VEYEKAY
-2372 KTQITT
+2372 KV
-2378 DENGNVTETS
+2378 ENVVNPETGKTEQVTVIDSEK
-2388 VLDVERTEKS
+2388 TEKN
-2398 RLDAIKDYKLRKLN
+2398 RQKAIEDARKIELHKVKN
-2412 EQKKEHAASV
+2412 TYANKNT
-2422 IGVPLSTY
+2422 GLSKGSY
-2430 TMPYYYNKD
+2430 TFNYYYDRKRV
-2439 SIIRESKTYSF
+2439 IEQQKTRSLI
-2450 TPVGMFFIETDDN
+2450 PVGIIIIETDTD
-2463 KLYNILVCVNITD
+2463 YTDEIIVCVNITENCCAD
-2476 SPCASSDEYGYDV
+2476 SSSYSYAV